1 MAGMKRF
8 VTYIYSYE
16 DKKKGNNTGFA
27 KIEIRGNDGRMEI
40 HLRGAYPG
48 RMKCKVYLFAE
59 DAGDMVGVPL
69 GELSLQNG
77 MGDCSVLFQVENIG
91 GTDANFFAMEGI
103 ILIGEEQRIFLSRW
117 TEGNPIEVC
126 AERFRVREK
135 SYKEREMP
143 KNRIQP
149 EISQSEPA
157 GTQPEILQGKSSGT
171 QLEITQP
178 EPAGTRSEI
187 SQPKS
192 TGTQS
197 EITKPEPSGTQSEIS
212 QPKSTGTRS
221 EDLTAA
227 KKEVPQKPGESKQQ
241 SAVAQPTRQ
250 QQSAVTQ
257 PELRQQSAEGQTLS
271 RQQDTVEQTTSSQEP
286 PDNLEE
292 AEEENLAATEIPM
305 RNIFPRYNWQQIWE
319 NLKANH
325 EKFVLYREEEICC
338 VKIEL
343 KDIRELPRRYW
354 YLGNNSFLL
363 HGFFN
368 YRYLVVGEVGEE
380 RWFIGVPGVYQNQER
395 VMAAIFGFP
404 EFLPEPVE
412 NHFGYWCRMIEE

>member
-135 SYKEREMP
+135 PYKELEMQ
-143 KNRIQP
+143 KNRTQP
-149 EISQSEPA
+149 EISQSKST
-157 GTQPEILQGKSSGT
+157 GTQSEIL
-171 QLEITQP
+171 
-178 EPAGTRSEI
+178 
-187 SQPKS
+187 QPKS

-197 EITKPEPSGTQSEIS
+197 EISQPESAGTRSEIS
-212 QPKSTGTRS
+212 QPELAGNQS
-221 EDLTAA
+221 ETKDLTAV
-227 KKEVPQKPGESKQQ
+227 KKEVSQKPDESK
-241 SAVAQPTRQ
+241 

-257 PELRQQSAEGQTLS
+257 PELAERQTLS

-368 YRYLVVGEVGEE
+368 YRYLVVGEVDEE

>member
-16 DKKKGNNTGFA
+16 DKKKGSNTGFA
-27 KIEIRGNDGRMEI
+27 KIEIRGTDGRMEV

-48 RMKCKVYLFAE
+48 RMKCRVYLFAE

-69 GELSLQNG
+69 GEMSLQNG
-77 MGDCSVLFQVENIG
+77 TGDFSALFKVENIG
-91 GTDANFFAMEGI
+91 GMPVNFFDMDGI
-103 ILIGEEQRIFLSRW
+103 ILIGEEQRILLSRW
-117 TEGNPIEVC
+117 TEGKPLEVC
-126 AERFRVREK
+126 AERFRVWEK
-135 SYKEREMP
+135 PNEEQE
-143 KNRIQP
+143 NQP
-149 EISQSEPA
+149 ETEQRTEQQKDVPKAQNQEQSKNEKMQYLLNEMLMNRMTANRNQTETQQSE
-157 GTQPEILQGKSSGT
+157 TGKK
-171 QLEITQP
+171 
-178 EPAGTRSEI
+178 ASE
-187 SQPKS
+187 Q
-192 TGTQS
+192 T
-197 EITKPEPSGTQSEIS
+197 
-212 QPKSTGTRS
+212 
-221 EDLTAA
+221 
-227 KKEVPQKPGESKQQ
+227 VSKQQ
-241 SAVAQPTRQ
+241 IASEQIVPKEQPVSEQTVPQEQPVSGQTVSKEQPVSEQTVLREQPASGQSAPSQAQPN
-250 QQSAVTQ
+250 SV
-257 PELRQQSAEGQTLS
+257 
-271 RQQDTVEQTTSSQEP
+271 
-286 PDNLEE
+286 EE
-292 AEEENLAATEIPM
+292 AEEENIAATEIPM

-319 NLKANH
+319 SLKANH

-368 YRYLVVGEVGEE
+368 YRYLVVGEIGEE

-412 NHFGYWCRMIEE
+412 NQFGYWCRMIEE

>member
-135 SYKEREMP
+135 SYEEREMS
-143 KNRIQP
+143 KNIAQPEISQPEPAGTQP

-157 GTQPEILQGKSSGT
+157 
-171 QLEITQP
+171 
-178 EPAGTRSEI
+178 RN
-187 SQPKS
+187 
-192 TGTQS
+192 QS
-197 EITKPEPSGTQSEIS
+197 ETK
-212 QPKSTGTRS
+212 
-221 EDLTAA
+221 DLTAA
-227 KKEVPQKPGESKQQ
+227 QKEVPQKSGESKQQ

-250 QQSAVTQ
+250 ERSAVTQ
-257 PELRQQSAEGQTLS
+257 PELRQQSAERQTLS
-271 RQQDTVEQTTSSQEP
+271 RQQDTVKQTTSSQEP

>member
-126 AERFRVREK
+126 AERFRVRKK
-135 SYKEREMP
+135 SYKELEMQ
-143 KNRIQP
+143 KNRTQP
-149 EISQSEPA
+149 EISQ
-157 GTQPEILQGKSSGT
+157 PES
-171 QLEITQP
+171 
-178 EPAGTRSEI
+178 ARN
-187 SQPKS
+187 
-192 TGTQS
+192 QS
-197 EITKPEPSGTQSEIS
+197 ETK
-212 QPKSTGTRS
+212 
-221 EDLTAA
+221 DLTAA
-227 KKEVPQKPGESKQQ
+227 QKEVSQKPDESKQQ
-241 SAVAQPTRQ
+241 SAVAQP
-250 QQSAVTQ
+250 
-257 PELRQQSAEGQTLS
+257 ELRQQSAERQTLS

>member
-135 SYKEREMP
+135 SYGELEMP
-143 KNRIQP
+143 KNRTQS
-149 EISQSEPA
+149 EISQPELG
-157 GTQPEILQGKSSGT
+157 GTQSEILQGKSS
-171 QLEITQP
+171 
-178 EPAGTRSEI
+178 
-187 SQPKS
+187 
-192 TGTQS
+192 
-197 EITKPEPSGTQSEIS
+197 
-212 QPKSTGTRS
+212 GTRS

-227 KKEVPQKPGESKQQ
+227 KKEVPQKSGESKQQ

-250 QQSAVTQ
+250 EQSAVPQ
-257 PELRQQSAEGQTLS
+257 PELRQQPAEQQTLS

>member
-48 RMKCKVYLFAE
+48 RMKCRVYFFAE
-59 DAGDMVGVPL
+59 DAGDIVGVPL

-77 MGDCSVLFQVENIG
+77 TGDCSVPFQVESIG
-91 GTDANFFAMEGI
+91 GTDVNFFSMEGI

-117 TEGNPIEVC
+117 AEGNPIEVC
-126 AERFRVREK
+126 MERFRVREK
-135 SYKEREMP
+135 LYEVQTMPMQKEVNQNE
-143 KNRIQP
+143 
-149 EISQSEPA
+149 
-157 GTQPEILQGKSSGT
+157 T
-171 QLEITQP
+171 QLRESPPADEQP
-178 EPAGTRSEI
+178 I
-187 SQPKS
+187 
-192 TGTQS
+192 
-197 EITKPEPSGTQSEIS
+197 
-212 QPKSTGTRS
+212 
-221 EDLTAA
+221 
-227 KKEVPQKPGESKQQ
+227 PQQQQNASKQ
-241 SAVAQPTRQ
+241 
-250 QQSAVTQ
+250 
-257 PELRQQSAEGQTLS
+257 
-271 RQQDTVEQTTSSQEP
+271 TSSLKAE

-325 EKFVLYREEEICC
+325 QKFVLYREEEICC

-368 YRYLVVGEVGEE
+368 YRYLVVGKIGEE